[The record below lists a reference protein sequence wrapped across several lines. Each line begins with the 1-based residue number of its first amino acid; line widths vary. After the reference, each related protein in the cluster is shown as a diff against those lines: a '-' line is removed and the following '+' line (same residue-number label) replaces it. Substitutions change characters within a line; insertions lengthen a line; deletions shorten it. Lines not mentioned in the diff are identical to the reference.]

1 MKLLKNKFSRL
12 LISIL
17 FIFIWGPIYDYFFVE
32 EIRDSLNL
40 DRGESHFLLW
50 VFFLI
55 PIIFVNRYLWFE
67 KSRNRTFFGLF
78 DELKPTLK
86 QYFKKFKINFK
97 EFNTEVFGTISSA
110 DELKKYA
117 DLRDKGIISEEEF
130 QAKKK
135 KLLD

>member
-1 MKLLKNKFSRL
+1 MLQSKGLPYEL
-12 LISIL
+12 
-17 FIFIWGPIYDYFFVE
+17 E

-40 DRGESHFLLW
+40 DRGEDHFLLW

-67 KSRNRTFFGLF
+67 KSRNRIFYGIF
-78 DELKPTLK
+78 DKLKFNLK
-86 QYFKKFKINFK
+86 Q
-97 EFNTEVFGTISSA
+97 FNTEVSNTTSNA

-135 KLLD
+135 KLLDL